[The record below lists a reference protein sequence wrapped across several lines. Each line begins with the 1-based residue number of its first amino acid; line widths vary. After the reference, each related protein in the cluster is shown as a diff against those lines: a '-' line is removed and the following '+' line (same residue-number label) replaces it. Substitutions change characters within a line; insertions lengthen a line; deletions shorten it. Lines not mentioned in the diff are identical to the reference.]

1 MLSKAAVRA
10 RPTVL
15 WTYKNEL
22 SFSNNRKKK
31 MRKMEKDIKAGKMKT
46 DQENPFDLF
55 VASTTIRYCYYKD
68 THKILG
74 NTFGMVVLQDFEAL
88 TPNLLART
96 VETVE
101 GGGLIVIL
109 LKSVDSLKQ
118 LYTMT
123 MDVHTRYRTE
133 AHGDITGRFNE
144 RFILSLASCKRAIV
158 ADDGLNILPI
168 STHVKRMSTTS
179 ENVTAVTEETAND
192 VQLREVKD
200 KFQEV
205 QPTGSLMNLCKTL
218 DQAKALLEF
227 VDAITDKKLD
237 RTVSLTAG
245 RGRGKSAALG
255 LAIAASIGFGYT
267 NVFVTSPSPEN
278 LKTLFEFVFKA
289 FDAMGYEEHT
299 DYDIVQSV
307 NPEFNNA
314 GLATKSFSE
323 NFWFQLPIEFC
334 NNLVC

>member
-1 MLSKAAVRA
+1 
-10 RPTVL
+10 
-15 WTYKNEL
+15 
-22 SFSNNRKKK
+22 
-31 MRKMEKDIKAGKMKT
+31 
-46 DQENPFDLF
+46 
-55 VASTTIRYCYYKD
+55 
-68 THKILG
+68 
-74 NTFGMVVLQDFEAL
+74 
-88 TPNLLART
+88 
-96 VETVE
+96 
-101 GGGLIVIL
+101 
-109 LKSVDSLKQ
+109 
-118 LYTMT
+118 
-123 MDVHTRYRTE
+123 
-133 AHGDITGRFNE
+133 
-144 RFILSLASCKRAIV
+144 
-158 ADDGLNILPI
+158 
-168 STHVKRMSTTS
+168 MSTTS

-314 GLATKSFSE
+314 GLATKSFFSSCLL
-323 NFWFQLPIEFC
+323 FL
-334 NNLVC
+334 